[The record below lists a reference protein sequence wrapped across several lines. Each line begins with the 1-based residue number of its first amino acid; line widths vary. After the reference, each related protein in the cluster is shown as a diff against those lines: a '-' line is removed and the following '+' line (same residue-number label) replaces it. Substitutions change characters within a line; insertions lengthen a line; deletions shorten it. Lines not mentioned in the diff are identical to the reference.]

1 MGRRVAV
8 KATTKAASVKEGRS
22 RRETVGVPLR
32 RDRARPGGARRSPE
46 QRIGSVDPI
55 KAEVIAR
62 FLLATAEEMGATLM
76 RTAFSPNIKER
87 ADCSTAIFDR
97 AGEVIALAQRVPIHL
112 GSMVGAI
119 AEILKRF
126 PEAEIK
132 PGDMFIA
139 NDPYNGG
146 GTHLPDINVIAPVFI
161 GKRIVAYVAN
171 IAHHADVGGMV
182 PGSEAAVCQSIY
194 QEGLRIPPV
203 RIMQGG
209 KLNRD
214 VFDIILLNSRTPEE
228 RVGDLQAQFAAN
240 TVGARSVVSLFERY
254 GVRETEATVAAYLDF
269 TEKRFRAAISKLPR
283 GRYEAEDHL
292 DGNDETS
299 TAKIRLAL
307 TVHRSRLD
315 FDFAGSAPQ
324 LECARNIPYRALL
337 ATVYTVAKALLDPEV
352 PANAGYYRT
361 LKISAP
367 AGCVVG
373 PVPPAAIGCRS
384 ISASVLGD
392 VIAAA
397 LSQALPHKALA
408 GSGPHHLYVLS
419 GTDPRTRRYFVNYET
434 LAGGMGAR
442 ANRDGVDG
450 VRVHASGSSNLP
462 IEALEHAY
470 PFRVER
476 YALWEGS
483 GGAGRYR
490 GGMGVIRDYRVLA
503 DDIAV
508 SLSSERQ
515 HVAASGAHGGGE
527 GALGSF
533 VLNPGA
539 SDERTLPSAAADV
552 RLPRDSVFRICTPAG
567 GGYGEALERDAAAVE
582 RDIRDERQSV
592 DAARDVHGYP
602 ADHS

>member
-1 MGRRVAV
+1 MGRR
-8 KATTKAASVKEGRS
+8 
-22 RRETVGVPLR
+22 
-32 RDRARPGGARRSPE
+32 
-46 QRIGSVDPI
+46 IDPI
-55 KAEVIAR
+55 QAEVVAR

-112 GSMVGAI
+112 GSMVGAVD
-119 AEILKRF
+119 AILKRY
-126 PEAEIK
+126 PESEIR
-132 PGDMFIA
+132 PGDMFLA

-161 GKRIVAYVAN
+161 GKRIAAYVAN

-203 RIMQGG
+203 RIMQAG
-209 KLNRD
+209 KVNRD
-214 VFDIILLNSRTPEE
+214 VFDIILLNSRTPDE

-240 TVGARSVVSLFERY
+240 TVGARSVLALFDRY
-254 GVRETEATVAAYLDF
+254 GTRETEATIAAYLDF
-269 TEKRFRAAISKLPR
+269 TEKRFRAAIDRLPE
-283 GRYEAEDHL
+283 GRYAAEDFL
-292 DGNDETS
+292 DGNDEES
-299 TAKIRLAL
+299 VAGIRLAL
-307 TVHRSRLD
+307 TVGGGKLR
-315 FDFAGSAPQ
+315 FDFAGSDPQ
-324 LECARNIPYRALL
+324 LLCARNIPYRALL
-337 ATVYTVAKALLDPEV
+337 ATVYTVSKAMLDPEV

-361 LKISAP
+361 LDISAP
-367 AGCVVG
+367 PGSVVG

-397 LSQALPHKALA
+397 LSQALPDKALA

-419 GTDPRTRRYFVNYET
+419 GTDPRSGRYFVNYET

-476 YALWEGS
+476 YALWDDS
-483 GGAGRYR
+483 AGAGRYR
-490 GGMGVIRDYRVLA
+490 GGMGVLRDYRVLS
-503 DDIAV
+503 DDIVV

-515 HVAASGAHGGGE
+515 HVAALGAKGGE
-527 GALGSF
+527 TGALGAF
-533 VLNPGA
+533 VLNPGTPE
-539 SDERTLPSAAADV
+539 ERKLPSAAADV
-552 RLPRDSVFRICTPAG
+552 RLPRDSLLRICTPAG
-567 GGYGEALERDAAAVE
+567 GGYGQSGKRDPAAIERDVKEERVSRDAVRKSYGKE
-582 RDIRDERQSV
+582 K
-592 DAARDVHGYP
+592 
-602 ADHS
+602 HS

>member
-1 MGRRVAV
+1 MGQRASRV
-8 KATTKAASVKEGRS
+8 
-22 RRETVGVPLR
+22 
-32 RDRARPGGARRSPE
+32 
-46 QRIGSVDPI
+46 VDAI
-55 KAEVIAR
+55 QAEVVAR

-112 GSMVGAI
+112 GSMVGAVD
-119 AEILKRF
+119 EILKRY
-126 PEAEIK
+126 PEPEIR

-161 GKRIVAYVAN
+161 GKRIAAYVAN

-203 RIMQGG
+203 RIMQAG

-214 VFDIILLNSRTPEE
+214 VFDMILINSRTPDE

-240 TVGARSVVSLFERY
+240 TVGMRSVTALFDRY
-254 GVRETEATVAAYLDF
+254 GARETQSTIEAYLDF
-269 TEKRFRAAISKLPR
+269 TEKRFRAAIERLPA
-283 GRYEAEDHL
+283 GRYEAEDYL
-292 DGNDETS
+292 DGNDEES
-299 TAKIRLAL
+299 VAKIKLAL
-307 TVHRSRLD
+307 TVRRDRLD

-324 LECARNIPYRALL
+324 LSCARNIPYRALL
-337 ATVYTVAKALLDPEV
+337 ATVYTVAKAMLDPEV

-367 AGCVVG
+367 PGSVVG

-397 LSQALPHKALA
+397 LSQALPQKALA

-419 GTDPRTRRYFVNYET
+419 GTDPRTGTYFVNYET

-462 IEALEHAY
+462 VEALEHAY
-470 PFRVER
+470 PFRVEQ
-476 YALWEGS
+476 YALWDDS
-483 GGAGRYR
+483 AGAGRYR
-490 GGMGVIRDYRVLA
+490 GGAGVRRDYRVLA
-503 DDIAV
+503 EDIVV

-515 HVAASGAHGGGE
+515 HVAARGSKGGAE
-527 GALGSF
+527 GALGAF
-533 VLNPGA
+533 VLNPGTPE
-539 SDERTLPSAAADV
+539 ERKLPAAAADV
-552 RLPRDSVFRICTPAG
+552 RLPKGSLLRICTPAG
-567 GGYGEALERDAAAVE
+567 AGFGSPRERDLAAIE
-582 RDIRDERQSV
+582 RDIREERVSGP
-592 DAARDVHGYP
+592 AARTAY
-602 ADHS
+602 AYESTNE

>member
-1 MGRRVAV
+1 MKPVSTRKSAANKGSDLAAKRAAAV
-8 KATTKAASVKEGRS
+8 KK
-22 RRETVGVPLR
+22 
-32 RDRARPGGARRSPE
+32 
-46 QRIGSVDPI
+46 VDPI
-55 KAEVIAR
+55 RAEVVAR
-62 FLLATAEEMGATLM
+62 YLLATSEEMAATLM

-97 AGEVIALAQRVPIHL
+97 AGQVIALAQRVPIHL

-119 AEILKRF
+119 DEILKRY
-126 PEAEIK
+126 PEPEIR

-161 GKRIVAYVAN
+161 GKRIAAYVAN

-203 RIMQGG
+203 RIMKEGVV
-209 KLNRD
+209 NRD
-214 VFDIILLNSRTPEE
+214 VFDIILLNSRTPDE

-240 TVGARSVVSLFERY
+240 TVGMRSVTGLFERY
-254 GVRETEATVAAYLDF
+254 GARETEATIASYLDF
-269 TEKRFRAAISKLPR
+269 TEKRFRAAIERLPA

-292 DGNDETS
+292 DGNDEGS
-299 TAKIRLAL
+299 LAKIKLAL
-307 TVHRSRLD
+307 TVGRGRLK
-315 FDFAGSAPQ
+315 FDFAGSDAQ
-324 LECARNIPYRALL
+324 LGCARNIPYRALL
-337 ATVYTVAKALLDPEV
+337 ATVYTVSKALLDPEV

-361 LKISAP
+361 LDITAP
-367 AGCVVG
+367 AGSVVG

-419 GTDPRTRRYFVNYET
+419 GTDPRTGAYFVNYET

-462 IEALEHAY
+462 VEALEHAY

-476 YALWEGS
+476 YALWDDS
-483 GGAGRYR
+483 AGGGCYR
-490 GGMGVIRDYRVLA
+490 GGMGVQRDYRVLA
-503 DDIAV
+503 DDIVV

-515 HVAASGAHGGGE
+515 NVAALGAKGGGA

-533 VLNPGA
+533 VLNPGTPG
-539 SDERTLPSAAADV
+539 ERKLPAAAADLK
-552 RLPRDSVFRICTPAG
+552 LPRGSVLRISTPSG
-567 GGYGEALERDAAAVE
+567 GGYGNAKMRDSAATERDVREQRVGGKPRVKPRGAKE
-582 RDIRDERQSV
+582 
-592 DAARDVHGYP
+592 
-602 ADHS
+602 